1 VIKGVNMNLSYQLLK
16 NNYSIFSVTIS
27 MLFSVTALTPVAAE
41 RVQDSLEKT
50 TVQINTEDDISPG
63 GSGVIIDKK
72 GKTYTVLTA
81 NHVVCDAIIGRKK
94 VTCSTDI
101 TYTIRTHIGKDYP
114 IKHRQVLQ
122 KNDNDPDLATVTFE
136 AEENY
141 PVATLGNSDEVK
153 LETDIKVAGFPTIF
167 GRKGTERTYTVTRGK
182 IVTFATGEDNGYT
195 LVYDAATKTGNSG
208 GPVFDNSGKVIGIH
222 GQGDRDKSDPTGS
235 ETIRRRKPIIPVKKP
250 APGQKET
257 GASAEGKT
265 GFNGAIPINIFYS
278 LTGQTPPRVGIT
290 PPQEVKIATKGN
302 TVDLSITG
310 KLEQL
315 LSEGN
320 WQGADQETKSLMLQI
335 SQASG
340 SLNDKTI
347 SRLSCEN
354 LSAINRAWQNKSQG
368 RFGFSVQA
376 QTWKSLFG
384 TKFEPTNEH
393 FEDFATDLGWRYR
406 GRYLYG
412 DQLKY
417 SLEAPKGHLPRA
429 FLDGPVWGKF
439 VAYLDSCKI

>member
-1 VIKGVNMNLSYQLLK
+1 
-16 NNYSIFSVTIS
+16 

>member
-1 VIKGVNMNLSYQLLK
+1 MIKGVDMNLSYQLLK

-27 MLFSVTALTPVAAE
+27 ILFSVTALTPVQAE

-50 TVQINTEDDISPG
+50 TVQINTQDDISPG

-114 IKHRQVLQ
+114 IKDRQVLQ

-182 IVTFATGEDNGYT
+182 VVTFARGENNGYT

-208 GPVFDNSGKVIGIH
+208 GPVFDDSGKVIGIH
-222 GQGDRDKSDPTGS
+222 GQGDRDKSDPRGS
-235 ETIRRRKPIIPVKKP
+235 ETIVKRKPIIPVKKP

-265 GFNGAIPINIFYS
+265 GFNAAIPINIFYS
-278 LTGQTPPRVGIT
+278 LTGQKPPI
-290 PPQEVKIATKGN
+290 
-302 TVDLSITG
+302 ITG
-310 KLEQL
+310 TSPVIPPDPVVPANGVPRRPAKYT
-315 LSEGN
+315 
-320 WQGADQETKSLMLQI
+320 APSLPVNVCP
-335 SQASG
+335 G
-340 SLNDKTI
+340 Y
-347 SRLSCEN
+347 SC
-354 LSAINRAWQNKSQG
+354 
-368 RFGFSVQA
+368 
-376 QTWKSLFG
+376 
-384 TKFEPTNEH
+384 
-393 FEDFATDLGWRYR
+393 
-406 GRYLYG
+406 
-412 DQLKY
+412 
-417 SLEAPKGHLPRA
+417 
-429 FLDGPVWGKF
+429 
-439 VAYLDSCKI
+439 

>member
-1 VIKGVNMNLSYQLLK
+1 MNLSYQLLK
-16 NNYSIFSVTIS
+16 NNYSIFSITIS
-27 MLFSVTALTPVAAE
+27 ILFSVTALTPVAAE

-50 TVQINTEDDISPG
+50 TVQINTQDDISPG

-81 NHVVCDAIIGRKK
+81 NHVVCDAIIGRKP

-114 IKHRQVLQ
+114 IKDRQVLQ

-141 PVATLGNSDEVK
+141 PVATLGNSEEIK

-222 GQGDRDKSDPTGS
+222 GQADLGGGDKSDPTGS

-354 LSAINRAWQNKSQG
+354 LSAINRVWQNKSQG

-384 TKFEPTNEH
+384 GKFEPTNQH